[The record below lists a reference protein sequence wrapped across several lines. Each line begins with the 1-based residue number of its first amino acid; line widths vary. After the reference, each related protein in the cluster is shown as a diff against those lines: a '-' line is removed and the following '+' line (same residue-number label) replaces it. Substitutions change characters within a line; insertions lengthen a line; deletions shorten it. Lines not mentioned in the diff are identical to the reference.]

1 MAKYLAVALLLCVVG
16 CGPMPRER
24 MKDIEVGMTRP
35 QVIAILGEPDS
46 AEARDGRTA
55 LIYSFW
61 RDFWSRRPGD
71 YSDRYYVRF
80 DQSGR
85 VDAFGL
91 YTMRE

>member
-1 MAKYLAVALLLCVVG
+1 MRRIPAVAAVLMIVAG
-16 CGPMPRER
+16 CTMPRQKMAEVQ
-24 MKDIEVGMTRP
+24 VGMTRP
-35 QVIAILGEPDS
+35 QVVAILGEPDS
-46 AEARDGRTA
+46 AEARDGQTA

-80 DQSGR
+80 DRDGR

-91 YTMRE
+91 YTLRE